1 MEEIKNLIRQNPDK
15 FKKNPL
21 LSIVAS
27 MCGEEQKIQ
36 NTEENWYV
44 VFKETIKLVAIT
56 AVEGVEH
63 YFNQLNPTI
72 AYLLINYIKILEF
85 SDLELFMEHG
95 IKLVDPENPTKYT
108 NEQKEQDYQEMR
120 DWLLENS
127 RLTNE
132 LSLTLVIRYHA
143 LLNQLLIED

>member
-63 YFNQLNPTI
+63 YFKQLNPTI

-108 NEQKEQDYQEMR
+108 KEQKEQDYQEMY

>member
-72 AYLLINYIKILEF
+72 AYLLINYIKVLEF

-108 NEQKEQDYQEMR
+108 KEQKEQDYQEMY

>member
-15 FKKNPL
+15 FKKTPL

-108 NEQKEQDYQEMR
+108 KEQKEQDYQEMY

>member
-27 MCGEEQKIQ
+27 MCSEEQKIQ

-63 YFNQLNPTI
+63 YFNQLNTTI

-108 NEQKEQDYQEMR
+108 NEQKEQDYQEMY

>member
-56 AVEGVEH
+56 TVEGVEH

-85 SDLELFMEHG
+85 SDLELFMEQIDIFEWFFYSFGGRHENCINIPKHDSHG
-95 IKLVDPENPTKYT
+95 RIIIIPSLGTK
-108 NEQKEQDYQEMR
+108 N
-120 DWLLENS
+120 
-127 RLTNE
+127 
-132 LSLTLVIRYHA
+132 I
-143 LLNQLLIED
+143 